1 MAMGQKIGVT
11 DAQLMEIGEAVRGGM
26 APILAMKHFGFS
38 KGVIYRALRHY
49 HKETGVKLVGP
60 SVMEKSRM
68 KKAAQRRAAVAARK
82 ANGANG
88 TATAL
93 APVNDHWQAR
103 AMEAEQR
110 ADALHDR
117 LELATDEVHT
127 LQKIIITLGRAL

>member
-1 MAMGQKIGVT
+1 MADKIGVT
-11 DAQLMEIGEAVRGGM
+11 DATLMEIGEAVRGGM
-26 APILAMKHFGFS
+26 APILAMRHFGLS

-68 KKAAQRRAAVAARK
+68 KKAAMARNGRAHK
-82 ANGANG
+82 ANGG
-88 TATAL
+88 GTAL
-93 APVNDHWQAR
+93 APVGDPWQAR
-103 AMEAEQR
+103 AMEAERR
-110 ADALHDR
+110 ADDLSGQ

>member
-1 MAMGQKIGVT
+1 MGQKIGVT

-68 KKAAQRRAAVAARK
+68 KKAAQRRAGTAVRK
-82 ANGANG
+82 ANGNAI
-88 TATAL
+88 TLATA
-93 APVNDHWQAR
+93 NDHWQAR

>member
-1 MAMGQKIGVT
+1 MAMAQRIGVT

-49 HKETGVKLVGP
+49 HKETGVKLIGP

-103 AMEAEQR
+103 AMEAE
-110 ADALHDR
+110 HR